1 MLGAKVTPLACFR
14 EAITHALDGPIAEMW
29 RGTYDGPPVKVLL
42 LAQSRL
48 MREVAL
54 MEEEIKND
62 EIRTAD
68 ASDDGMVGRQDGGGG
83 GG

>member
-1 MLGAKVTPLACFR
+1 MTPLACFR

-48 MREVAL
+48 MREVRL
-54 MEEEIKND
+54 MEEEMEQMEAMTK
-62 EIRTAD
+62 
-68 ASDDGMVGRQDGGGG
+68 
-83 GG
+83 